1 MSIKITETVE
11 ITETRPNSNKSHF
24 NIIDR
29 QPIDCG
35 EYEGSEETL
44 IKTVF
49 ATEEDVKK
57 YVKEMN
63 EKRKTEDAAKGHSRD
78 SWDSYYTY
86 RKIKVESL

>member
-11 ITETRPNSNKSHF
+11 ITETKPNNKSYF
-24 NIIDR
+24 NIIDN

-35 EYEGSEETL
+35 VYEGSEETL

-57 YVKEMN
+57 LVKEMN
-63 EKRKTEDAAKGHSRD
+63 EKREAEDAAKGHPRD
-78 SWDSYYTY
+78 GWDSYYVY
-86 RKIKVESL
+86 REIEVESL